1 MKRITLT
8 VMLIATTASAA
19 WAQVPPTP
27 PARPVEPTRPV
38 PAPAPV
44 ARPVSPVDIDEM
56 RARIE
61 DMKLDRLDRIDM
73 EAARRA
79 MDEVRAHQ
87 VEINEAAREASRL
100 ALEDARWA
108 REDAMAAE
116 RASVKAWR
124 DMEPMPAM
132 PPMPAMAPIA
142 RPLAYGAI
150 SDGMRVPTP
159 QFYQGDPAD
168 SAYRFAYDVLNRG
181 DYGRAAQLFR
191 DIAQKYPKSSYQDAL
206 PYWEAY
212 ARYKIGSTEELHNA
226 AKLLEPRA
234 SKLVGTTTATSSTPH
249 GEAGFFV
256 KRGAS
261 DADVVAL
268 YVRVNSVLAQRGDRD
283 AAGLLESA
291 TKAGINTCDREQ
303 MNVRAE

>member
-8 VMLIATTASAA
+8 VMLIATTAGAV

-27 PARPVEPTRPV
+27 PARPVEPTRPT

-61 DMKLDRLDRIDM
+61 DMKIDRLDRLDLD
-73 EAARRA
+73 AARRA

-87 VEINEAAREASRL
+87 LEINEAAREASRL

-108 REDAMAAE
+108 REDAMEAA

-124 DMEPMPAM
+124 DIEPMAPM

-159 QFYQGDPAD
+159 QFFQGDPAD
-168 SAYRFAYDVLNRG
+168 SAYRFAYDVLSRG

-191 DIAQKYPKSSYQDAL
+191 DIAQKYPKSAYQDAL

-212 ARYKIGSTEELHNA
+212 ARYKIGSTDEVHNA

-234 SKLVGTTTATSSTPH
+234 SKLIGTTTGSSSTSLPREIIY
-249 GEAGFFV
+249 GGY
-256 KRGAS
+256 KGRGTS

-268 YVRVNSVLAQRGDRD
+268 YIRVN
-283 AAGLLESA
+283 
-291 TKAGINTCDREQ
+291 
-303 MNVRAE
+303 